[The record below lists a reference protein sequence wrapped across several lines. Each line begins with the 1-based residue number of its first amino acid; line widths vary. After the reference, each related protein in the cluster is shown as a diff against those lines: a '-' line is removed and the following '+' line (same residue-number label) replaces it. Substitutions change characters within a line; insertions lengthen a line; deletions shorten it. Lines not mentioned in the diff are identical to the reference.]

1 MIKLTR
7 FSFFIFLISIPF
19 GTRKFIYGFTPT
31 FNEYG
36 SIFLYASD
44 ILLVLFLILSYFTIF
59 RKKSELLLFAVE
71 KLSEAKRAWSLI
83 RPVGG
88 EGPRAESAGR
98 LWPLEPKNDR
108 FSQAE
113 RRSDLKKLGGEKKL
127 WLLFLILFLI
137 ISAFS
142 IFLASYQILAFYN
155 FLRLGLLVLMALA
168 VAHLLRR
175 GILKFKSIMIV
186 IAASAVFQ
194 SLVALFQFKFQSS
207 IGL

>member
-1 MIKLTR
+1 MTKLTR

-19 GTRKFIYGFTPT
+19 GTRKFIYGFTPS

-44 ILLVLFLILSYFTIF
+44 ILLVLFLILFFI
-59 RKKSELLLFAVE
+59 
-71 KLSEAKRAWSLI
+71 I
-83 RPVGG
+83 RPPAVFRG
-88 EGPRAESAGR
+88 EA
-98 LWPLEPKNDR
+98 
-108 FSQAE
+108 
-113 RRSDLKKLGGEKKL
+113 LGSGKQS
-127 WLLFLILFLI
+127 WQLFLTLFLI
-137 ISAFS
+137 ISALS

-155 FLRLGLLVLMALA
+155 FLHLGLSVLMALT

-175 GILKFKSIMIV
+175 GILKFKSIMVV

-207 IGL
+207 IGLK